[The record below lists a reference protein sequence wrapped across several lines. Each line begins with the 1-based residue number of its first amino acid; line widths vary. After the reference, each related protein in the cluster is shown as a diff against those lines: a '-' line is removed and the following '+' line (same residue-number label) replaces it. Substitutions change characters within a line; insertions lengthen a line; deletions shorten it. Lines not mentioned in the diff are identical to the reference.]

1 MQRRCSVE
9 RCGADGENKRRRARA
24 ARVFST
30 GERRCELLSCQV
42 NAADFPAAPL
52 QTVPGPHRSAT
63 KGSVVAAAGSRPGS
77 RFVRSA
83 TKRPCPLPGT
93 AAHGSAQAS
102 RRLRCA
108 CRRTDTRAQLMWL
121 ASVNVP
127 RRHVVAP
134 RRRSRA
140 PCQPHVPNQDPHGT
154 TRPSTT
160 RPNLPA

>member
-30 GERRCELLSCQV
+30 GVRRCQLSSQRSRLSGGT
-42 NAADFPAAPL
+42 PANCPRAPPISDKRVSGRGGG
-52 QTVPGPHRSAT
+52 VPAG
-63 KGSVVAAAGSRPGS
+63 VALCPI
-77 RFVRSA
+77 

-140 PCQPHVPNQDPHGT
+140 PCQLHVPNQDPHGT